1 MEFNISVLFQF
12 HYMPHTATFVRPKL
26 IKSLFLVH
34 SKLLDIESLEHFVS
48 WRPGMVVGFDEKRR
62 YPPSKKGKRFG
73 RAFAMGR
80 SGYTEDKYI
89 FVLSLI

>member
-1 MEFNISVLFQF
+1 
-12 HYMPHTATFVRPKL
+12 
-26 IKSLFLVH
+26 
-34 SKLLDIESLEHFVS
+34 
-48 WRPGMVVGFDEKRR
+48 MVVGFDEKRR